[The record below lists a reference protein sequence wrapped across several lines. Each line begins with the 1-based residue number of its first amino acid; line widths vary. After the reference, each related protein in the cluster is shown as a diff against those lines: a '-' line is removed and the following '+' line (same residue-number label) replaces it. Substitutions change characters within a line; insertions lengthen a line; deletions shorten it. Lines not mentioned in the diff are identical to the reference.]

1 MKVITVTLNP
11 ALDREFIVEDFQ
23 VNELHRIAHHRDIMM
38 SPGGKG
44 INVSIALAKLRVQS
58 VAIGILGGYIGRV
71 LLAELGKISP
81 LISTSFV
88 HIDQETRENISIID
102 PKNHTL
108 TEINSPGPV
117 VEKHA
122 LDLLLKRY
130 EIFLSRAE
138 MVVLSGSLPPNFQG
152 DVYGVFAKLAKQKAK
167 HVFMEVVDEYIK
179 PALQVQVPDVIKPDT
194 REKNVVLGRELFTL
208 DDYVQAAVELVK
220 MGCRMSVISYQI
232 KSDVVATSDGV
243 WLITTPQD
251 VEISNLL
258 GAGDA
263 YIAAM
268 VYKRLSSPAHDLLEV
283 AKFGYA
289 AALAKTKKPLK
300 EMPEYEEIM
309 ACLQDCQVERL
320 R

>member
-11 ALDREFIVEDFQ
+11 ALDREFIVEDFR
-23 VNELHRIAHHRDIMM
+23 VNELHRVAHYKDIMM

-71 LLAELGKISP
+71 LLAELNKISP

-88 HIDQETRENISIID
+88 HIDQETRENISVVD

-108 TEINSPGPV
+108 TEVNSPGPI

-138 MVVLSGSLPPNFQG
+138 IVVLSGSLPPNLKG
-152 DVYGVFAKLAKQKAK
+152 DFYGTLAKIAK
-167 HVFMEVVDEYIK
+167 QREKRVFMEITDEYIK
-179 PALQVQVPDVIKPDT
+179 PALEIQVPDVIKPDV
-194 REKNVVLGRELFTL
+194 REKNVVLERELVTL
-208 DDYVQAAVELVK
+208 DDYIEAATELVK
-220 MGCRMSVISYQI
+220 MGCKMSVISYQV
-232 KSDVVATSDGV
+232 KSDVVATNEGV
-243 WLITTPQD
+243 WLITTPGD

-263 YIAAM
+263 YVAAM
-268 VYKRLSSPAHDLLEV
+268 AYKMLSSPKNDLLET

-289 AALAKTKKPLK
+289 AALAKTRKLPK
-300 EMPEYEEIM
+300 EMPDYDEIVNH
-309 ACLQDCQVERL
+309 LQSCQIERL

>member
-11 ALDREFIVEDFQ
+11 ALDREFVIEDFHI
-23 VNELHRIAHHRDIMM
+23 NELHRVAHYRDIMM

-44 INVSIALAKLRVQS
+44 INVSIALAKLGVQS
-58 VAIGILGGYIGRV
+58 IAIGILGGYVGRV
-71 LLAELGKISP
+71 LLAELSKLSP

-102 PKNHTL
+102 PRNHTL

-138 MVVLSGSLPPNFQG
+138 MVVLSGSLPPNLHG
-152 DVYGVFAKLAKQKAK
+152 DVYGVLAKTAK
-167 HVFMEVVDEYIK
+167 QRGKQVFMEVADQYIK
-179 PALQVQVPDVIKPDT
+179 LALQIQAPDIIKPDV
-194 REKNVVLGRELFTL
+194 REKSVVLGKELATL
-208 DDYVQAAVELVK
+208 DDYVQAAIELVK
-220 MGCRMSVISYQI
+220 MGCKMAVISYQI
-232 KSDVVATSDGV
+232 KSDIVATTDGV
-243 WLITTPQD
+243 WLITTPLD
-251 VEISNLL
+251 IEISNLL

-263 YIAAM
+263 YMAAM
-268 VYKRLSSPAHDLLEV
+268 VYKKFSSPNSDLLEV

-289 AALAKTKKPLK
+289 AALAKTKKLPK
-300 EMPEYEEIM
+300 QMPEYDEIVG
-309 ACLQDCQVERL
+309 CLQDCQVEKL

>member
-1 MKVITVTLNP
+1 MKVITVTFNP
-11 ALDREFIVEDFQ
+11 ALDREFVVEDFR
-23 VNELHRIAHHRDIMM
+23 VNELHRVAHYKDIAM

-71 LLAELGKISP
+71 LLSELSRLSP

-108 TEINSPGPV
+108 TEINSPGPT

-122 LDLLLKRY
+122 VDLLLKRY

-138 MVVLSGSLPPNFQG
+138 TVVLSGSLPPNLQG
-152 DVYGVFAKLAKQKAK
+152 DIYGVFAKIAKQKGK
-167 HVFMEVVDEYIK
+167 QVFMEIVDEYIK
-179 PALQVQVPDVIKPDT
+179 PALQIQTPDVIKPDV
-194 REKNVVLGRELFTL
+194 REKNMVLGKELVSL
-208 DDYVQAAVELVK
+208 DDYVQAASELVK
-220 MGCRMSVISYQI
+220 MGCKMSVISYQI
-232 KSDVVATSDGV
+232 KSDIVATNDGV
-243 WLITTPQD
+243 WLITTPKD
-251 VEISNLL
+251 IEISNLL

-263 YIAAM
+263 YMAAM
-268 VYKRLSSPAHDLLEV
+268 VYKRFSTSDYDLLEV

-289 AALAKTKKPLK
+289 AALAKTRKLPKQ
-300 EMPEYEEIM
+300 MPEYDEIVD
-309 ACLQDCQVERL
+309 CLQDCQIEKL

>member
-1 MKVITVTLNP
+1 MKVITVTFNP
-11 ALDREFIVEDFQ
+11 ALDREFVVEDFR
-23 VNELHRIAHHRDIMM
+23 VNELHRVSHYKDIVM

-71 LLAELGKISP
+71 LLSELNRLSP

-108 TEINSPGPV
+108 TEINSPGPI

-122 LDLLLKRY
+122 IDLLLKRY

-138 MVVLSGSLPPNFQG
+138 VVVLSGSLPPNLQG
-152 DVYGVFAKLAKQKAK
+152 DIYGVFAKTAKQKGK
-167 HVFMEVVDEYIK
+167 QVFMEIVDEYIK
-179 PALQVQVPDVIKPDT
+179 PALQIQTPDVIKPDV
-194 REKNVVLGRELFTL
+194 REKNVVLGEKLVSL
-208 DDYVQAAVELVK
+208 DDYIQAASELIK
-220 MGCRMSVISYQI
+220 MGCKMSVISYQI
-232 KSDVVATSDGV
+232 KSDIVATNDGV
-243 WLITTPQD
+243 WLITTPKD
-251 VEISNLL
+251 IEISNLL

-263 YIAAM
+263 YMAAM
-268 VYKRLSSPAHDLLEV
+268 VYKRFSTSDYDLLEV

-289 AALAKTKKPLK
+289 AALAKTKKLPK
-300 EMPEYEEIM
+300 QMPEYDEIVD
-309 ACLQDCQVERL
+309 CLQDCQVEKL

>member
-11 ALDREFIVEDFQ
+11 ALDREFVVEDFH
-23 VNELHRIAHHRDIMM
+23 VNELHRIAHYRDIMM

-58 VAIGILGGYIGRV
+58 VAVGILGGYIGRV
-71 LLAELGKISP
+71 LLSELSRISP

-108 TEINSPGPV
+108 TEINSPGPIV
-117 VEKHA
+117 DKHA

-138 MVVLSGSLPPNFQG
+138 MVVLSGSLPPNLQG
-152 DVYGVFAKLAKQKAK
+152 DIYGVFARTAKQKGK
-167 HVFMEVVDEYIK
+167 QVFMEIIDDYIK
-179 PALQVQVPDVIKPDT
+179 LALQIQAPDIIKPDV
-194 REKNVVLGRELFTL
+194 REKNVVLGKELVTL
-208 DDYVQAAVELVK
+208 DDYIQAAIELVK
-220 MGCRMSVISYQI
+220 MGCKMSVISYQV

-251 VEISNLL
+251 IEISNLL

-263 YIAAM
+263 YMAAM
-268 VYKRLSSPAHDLLEV
+268 VYKRFSTPDHDLLEV

-289 AALAKTKKPLK
+289 AALAKTKKLPK
-300 EMPEYEEIM
+300 QMPEYDEIV
-309 ACLQDCQVERL
+309 ACLQDCQVEKL

>member
-11 ALDREFIVEDFQ
+11 ALDREFIVEDFR
-23 VNELHRIAHHRDIMM
+23 VNELHRVAHYKDIMM

-71 LLAELGKISP
+71 LLAELNKISP

-88 HIDQETRENISIID
+88 HIDQETRENISVVD

-108 TEINSPGPV
+108 TEVNSPGPI

-138 MVVLSGSLPPNFQG
+138 IVVLSGSLPPNLKG
-152 DVYGVFAKLAKQKAK
+152 DFYGALAKIAK
-167 HVFMEVVDEYIK
+167 QREKRVFMEITDEYIK
-179 PALQVQVPDVIKPDT
+179 PALEIQVPDVIKPDV
-194 REKNVVLGRELFTL
+194 REKNVVLERELVTL
-208 DDYVQAAVELVK
+208 DDYIEAATELVK
-220 MGCRMSVISYQI
+220 MGCKMSVISYQV
-232 KSDVVATSDGV
+232 KSDVVATNEGV
-243 WLITTPQD
+243 WLITTPGD

-263 YIAAM
+263 YVAAM
-268 VYKRLSSPAHDLLEV
+268 AYKMLSSPKNDLLET

-289 AALAKTKKPLK
+289 AALAKTRKLPK
-300 EMPEYEEIM
+300 EMPDYDEIVNH
-309 ACLQDCQVERL
+309 LQSCQIERL

>member
-11 ALDREFIVEDFQ
+11 ALDREFIVEDFR
-23 VNELHRIAHHRDIMM
+23 VNELHRVAHYKDIMM

-71 LLAELGKISP
+71 LLAELNKISP

-88 HIDQETRENISIID
+88 HIDQETRENISVVD

-108 TEINSPGPV
+108 TEVNSPGPI

-122 LDLLLKRY
+122 LDVLLKRY

-138 MVVLSGSLPPNFQG
+138 IVVLSGSLPPNLKG
-152 DVYGVFAKLAKQKAK
+152 DFYGTLAKIAK
-167 HVFMEVVDEYIK
+167 QREKRVFMEITDEYIK
-179 PALQVQVPDVIKPDT
+179 PALEIQVPDVIKPDV
-194 REKNVVLGRELFTL
+194 REKNVVLERELVTL
-208 DDYVQAAVELVK
+208 DDYIEAATELVK
-220 MGCRMSVISYQI
+220 MGCKMSVISYQV
-232 KSDVVATSDGV
+232 KSDVVATNEGV
-243 WLITTPQD
+243 WLITTPGD

-263 YIAAM
+263 YVAAM
-268 VYKRLSSPAHDLLEV
+268 AYKMLSSPKNDLLET

-289 AALAKTKKPLK
+289 AALAKTRKLPK
-300 EMPEYEEIM
+300 EMPDYDEIVNH
-309 ACLQDCQVERL
+309 LQSCQIERL

>member
-11 ALDREFIVEDFQ
+11 ALDREFVIEDFHI
-23 VNELHRIAHHRDIMM
+23 NELHRVAHYRDIMM

-44 INVSIALAKLRVQS
+44 INVSIALAKLGVQS
-58 VAIGILGGYIGRV
+58 IAIGILGGYVGRV
-71 LLAELGKISP
+71 LLAELSKLSP

-102 PKNHTL
+102 PRNHTL

-117 VEKHA
+117 IEKHA

-138 MVVLSGSLPPNFQG
+138 MVVLSGSLPPNLQG
-152 DVYGVFAKLAKQKAK
+152 DVYGILAKIAK
-167 HVFMEVVDEYIK
+167 QRGKQVFMEVADQYIK
-179 PALQVQVPDVIKPDT
+179 LALQIQAPDIIKPDV
-194 REKNVVLGRELFTL
+194 REKNVVLGKELATL

-220 MGCRMSVISYQI
+220 MGCKMAVISYQI
-232 KSDVVATSDGV
+232 KNDVVATTDGV
-243 WLITTPQD
+243 WLITTPLD
-251 VEISNLL
+251 IEISNLL

-263 YIAAM
+263 YMAAM
-268 VYKRLSSPAHDLLEV
+268 VYKKFSSPNSDLLEV

-289 AALAKTKKPLK
+289 AALAKTKKLPK
-300 EMPEYEEIM
+300 QMPEYDEIV
-309 ACLQDCQVERL
+309 ACLQDCQVEKL